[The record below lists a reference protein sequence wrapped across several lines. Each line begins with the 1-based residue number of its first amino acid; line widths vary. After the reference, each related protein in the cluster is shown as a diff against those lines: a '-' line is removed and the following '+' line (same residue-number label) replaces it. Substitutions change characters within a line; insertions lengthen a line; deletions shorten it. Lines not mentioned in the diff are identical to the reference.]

1 MDEELKKE
9 LYRTRKERRKKRDL
23 PRHAL
28 GVRVLPK
35 CPAKGMKLARRLG
48 PPHTDVGHICQ
59 ECRCKQTAGGGTT
72 HFGVGYCYTHEKL
85 YSKEMNE
92 RVAMNQ
98 AHAIQQG
105 YPDKPYRYLD
115 NKDYAEAI
123 AKKADECEG
132 VLHSREEAIVIQSQI
147 QRVLNSLNG
156 TGEVTERVGKDGDLE
171 DASDEVKIKLLAR
184 LTTAYSQ
191 LAKLELAISDDKY
204 VPIEQVM
211 AWISA
216 FVRIIEQKTDEETY
230 NEILKEVKKVPQPRP
245 GRKKR

>member
-1 MDEELKKE
+1 MDEKIKEELKKTAE
-9 LYRTRKERRKKRDL
+9 ERRVKRATV
-23 PRHAL
+23 RRSL
-28 GVRVLPK
+28 GVKILPK
-35 CPAKGMKLARRLG
+35 CPAKNWSKAKRLG
-48 PPHTDVGHICQ
+48 EPHTKSLHVCQ
-59 ECRCKQTAGGGTT
+59 ECRCGATAGAGTS
-72 HFGVGYCYTHEKL
+72 HFGVGFCFRHEKRQG
-85 YSKEMNE
+85 KEINE
-92 RVAMNQ
+92 RVAMDQ

-105 YPDKPYRYLD
+105 YPDKPYRYLN
-115 NKDYAEAI
+115 NKDYADEI

-132 VLHSREEAIVIQSQI
+132 VLHSREEAIVIQTQI

-156 TGEVTERVGKDGDLE
+156 TEQLTERVGKEGILE
-171 DASDEVKIKLLAR
+171 DASDEVKIKLLSR

-216 FVRIIEQKTDEETY
+216 FVRIIEQNTDEETY